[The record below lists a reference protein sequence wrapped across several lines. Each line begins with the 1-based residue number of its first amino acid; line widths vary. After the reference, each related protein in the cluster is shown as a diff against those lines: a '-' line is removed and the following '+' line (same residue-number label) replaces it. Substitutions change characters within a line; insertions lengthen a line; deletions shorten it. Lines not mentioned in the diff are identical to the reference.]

1 MEAECGAC
9 VAQKEDSLLL
19 ANRGEGVKRGE
30 RPRCSFINAAQHPS
44 VVNAYLLEGL
54 QGNLPVALPGDAAQ
68 PHGYEQAPCSL
79 APAAGGGAAGRGCA
93 VAAVASAGANWRSH
107 RAWVCK
113 STRECRQKGMKA
125 LSEIDPQVY
134 SVPLSQKE
142 HVRRKTDFQRNA
154 KVLSLFQDQTGAD
167 ETHKHIL
174 IPQRCCKIKG
184 ELDQRR
190 RQTVI

>member
-1 MEAECGAC
+1 
-9 VAQKEDSLLL
+9 
-19 ANRGEGVKRGE
+19 
-30 RPRCSFINAAQHPS
+30 
-44 VVNAYLLEGL
+44 
-54 QGNLPVALPGDAAQ
+54 
-68 PHGYEQAPCSL
+68 
-79 APAAGGGAAGRGCA
+79 
-93 VAAVASAGANWRSH
+93 
-107 RAWVCK
+107 
-113 STRECRQKGMKA
+113 MKA